1 MYAGTATAFVAAAA
15 LLGAGT
21 FLLSN
26 TGTPVTDTTA
36 AGHTV
41 AGTHAVTARRTA
53 AATGSGV
60 RTASDPAPAR
70 TGDPLVI
77 AHRGASVHAPENT
90 LAAVDKADE
99 LGFDWV
105 ENDVQFTSDG
115 VLVVIH
121 DTDLKRT
128 TDAEQVFPDRAPWAV
143 KDFTAAEIA
152 RLDAGSW
159 FGPQYAGTR
168 VPTLRQYLDRIG
180 HNRQN
185 LLLEI
190 KSPEIY
196 PGIER
201 ATLRVLSE
209 EGWLDSGH
217 VRDRLVIQSFGAD
230 SVRKVHEQRPDVVT
244 GFLGTPAVAELPEY
258 AEFADQINPTYTS
271 VSGEYV
277 AAVHAL
283 KGPHHKTLR
292 VNTWTVNDAAHAR
305 QVSGYGVDGII
316 TNTPDVVRAAIG
328 VREAAGAG
336 KAAGVRETAG
346 GA

>member
-1 MYAGTATAFVAAAA
+1 MHAGTATASVAAAA

-21 FLLSN
+21 FLMS
-26 TGTPVTDTTA
+26 TTDATVTDTTV

-41 AGTHAVTARRTA
+41 TATRAVTAGHTA
-53 AATGSGV
+53 AAPGI
-60 RTASDPAPAR
+60 RTAGDPAPAR
-70 TGDPLVI
+70 TAPEPLVI
-77 AHRGASVHAPENT
+77 SHRGASAYAPENT
-90 LAAVDKADE
+90 LAAVDRARA

-105 ENDVQFTSDG
+105 ENDVQLTKDG

-128 TDAEQVFPDRAPWAV
+128 TDAEEVFPDRAPWAV

-159 FGPQYAGTR
+159 FGPQYAGVR

-185 LLLEI
+185 LLMEI

-201 ATLRVLSE
+201 ATLSVLRQ
-209 EGWLDSGH
+209 EGWLDRGH

-230 SVRKVHEQRPDVVT
+230 SVRTVHEQRPDVVT
-244 GFLGTPAVAELPEY
+244 GFLGNPAVADLPSY
-258 AEFADQINPTYTS
+258 AEFTDQINPTHTS

-283 KGPHHKTLR
+283 KGPHRKRLR
-292 VNTWTVNDAAHAR
+292 VNAWTVNDAEAAR
-305 QVSGYGVDGII
+305 RVAGYGADGII
-316 TNTPDVVRAAIG
+316 TNAPDVVRAATG
-328 VREAAGAG
+328 VRGATG
-336 KAAGVRETAG
+336 
-346 GA
+346 